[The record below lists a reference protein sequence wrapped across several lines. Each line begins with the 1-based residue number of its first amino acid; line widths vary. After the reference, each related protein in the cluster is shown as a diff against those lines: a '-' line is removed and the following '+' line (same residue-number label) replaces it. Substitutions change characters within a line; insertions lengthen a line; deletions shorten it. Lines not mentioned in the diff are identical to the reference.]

1 MRRPFEERHSENAEA
16 LMCDRTG
23 LVTLVAMIGFV
34 LVSDP
39 GVGCAQI
46 EGAVQYPPASIGEDA
61 QPPAAGADGAEDPIA
76 PTARIGNR
84 GSSLALTNPL
94 FQIREGADRLPMQP
108 APHSGASALLCRAA
122 PRHHVPATARG
133 GKQEDD
139 AACNRCPAGYDGE
152 RQLFG
157 VTERCGPDLQWR

>member
-1 MRRPFEERHSENAEA
+1 VRLPFEERHSENAEA

-61 QPPAAGADGAEDPIA
+61 QPPQPARMA
-76 PTARIGNR
+76 PKIRSPRRLELGTG

-108 APHSGASALLCRAA
+108 APHSGASALPLLSE
-122 PRHHVPATARG
+122 RG
-133 GKQEDD
+133 S
-139 AACNRCPAGYDGE
+139 N
-152 RQLFG
+152 
-157 VTERCGPDLQWR
+157 